1 MLAFSV
7 VIYLLIT
14 LFIGFLASK
23 RIKNANDF
31 AVAGRNLPFFMTSA
45 ALFATWF
52 GSETIL
58 GASEEFIKNGVVGII
73 EEPIGAALCLILVGV
88 FYAKRIYRS
97 NQLTFSDIFKER
109 FGKRAEIIS
118 AVVMIP
124 SFFSWIAAQFLAL
137 GLIFQVLFGCSLTL
151 GIIVAAI
158 LVVFYTALGGMW
170 AVSVTD
176 SIQMVVIIV
185 GLVIVLFMFY
195 SQTSYDEIVS
205 KSEKGFFAL
214 VNIEKLSWWEWFGA
228 WITVGLGSIASQDV
242 YQRVVSAK
250 SESVAVRASI
260 TSGFLYL
267 LIGLIPLMIG
277 LIGRQL
283 YPDFYMENKGNFISA
298 LILHKTP
305 VWIQIV
311 FFGALVSAILS
322 TASGALLAPATVLA
336 ENILKPYFNKTNL
349 LKTMRYSVIG
359 LAFISVLLAF
369 NNQSIFELVSLAS
382 SFGLVSLFLPFTFTL
397 FVPQTNEK
405 AVILGMI
412 FGLTAWAF
420 FEWYTFAIP
429 SIFFG
434 LLFSLIGLL
443 IGIFFMNKKTT
454 FSADV

>member
-1 MLAFSV
+1 
-7 VIYLLIT
+7 
-14 LFIGFLASK
+14 
-23 RIKNANDF
+23 
-31 AVAGRNLPFFMTSA
+31 
-45 ALFATWF
+45 
-52 GSETIL
+52 
-58 GASEEFIKNGVVGII
+58 
-73 EEPIGAALCLILVGV
+73 
-88 FYAKRIYRS
+88 
-97 NQLTFSDIFKER
+97 
-109 FGKRAEIIS
+109 
-118 AVVMIP
+118 
-124 SFFSWIAAQFLAL
+124 
-137 GLIFQVLFGCSLTL
+137 
-151 GIIVAAI
+151 
-158 LVVFYTALGGMW
+158 MW

-195 SQTSYDEIVS
+195 SQTSYNEIVS

-349 LKTMRYSVIG
+349 LKTMRYSVFG

>member
-14 LFIGFLASK
+14 LFIGFIASK

-58 GASEEFIKNGVVGII
+58 GASEEFIENGVVGVI

-97 NQLTFSDIFKER
+97 NQLTFSDIFKKR
-109 FGKRAEIIS
+109 FGNLAEIVS

-137 GLIFQVLFGCSLTL
+137 GLIFQVIFGCNLSI
-151 GIIVAAI
+151 GIIAAAL

-176 SIQMVVIIV
+176 SIQMVVIVI
-185 GLVIVLFMFY
+185 GLAVVLGIFY
-195 SQTSYDEIVS
+195 NQTSFTEIIE
-205 KSEKGFFAL
+205 KSEKGFFAF
-214 VNIEKLSWWEWFGA
+214 VNLKKVSWWEWFGA

-242 YQRVVSAK
+242 YQRVISAK
-250 SESVAVRASI
+250 SEKVAVRASI

-267 LIGLIPLMIG
+267 FIGVIPLFIG
-277 LIGRQL
+277 LIGKQL
-283 YPDFYMENKGNFISA
+283 FPDFYIANKGNFISA
-298 LILHKTP
+298 LILFKTP
-305 VWIQIV
+305 VWLQII

-336 ENILKPYFNKTNL
+336 ENILKPYFKRTDL

-359 LAFISVLLAF
+359 LAMVSVLLAF

-397 FVPQTNEK
+397 FIPKTNEK
-405 AVILGMI
+405 GVILGMV
-412 FGLTAWAF
+412 
-420 FEWYTFAIP
+420 
-429 SIFFG
+429 FG
-434 LLFSLIGLL
+434 LLGWMVFELFTFEIPAIFYGLVFSLIGLL
-443 IGIFFMNKKTT
+443 IGMFVLNNKNAITT
-454 FSADV
+454 DV